1 MPNTK
6 RIMSQT
12 TFRLPLLAAA
22 LLSAAVSH
30 GQEWTRF
37 RGPNGSGVSN
47 ADIPAKWT
55 DANYAWKT
63 KLPGVGHGSPVVWG
77 DRVFLLCGDEAS
89 YSRTP
94 VGLNTADGSIAWKR
108 EFAAA
113 KHKHHKFNSVAS
125 TTPAVDRD
133 RVVFSWGTTERL
145 TLAAFDH
152 SGKPL
157 WESDLGPVKGGH
169 GFGASPVIYKKLV
182 VINND
187 QDGDSS
193 LIAVDKQTGDIAWEI
208 ARDSE
213 RLTYSSPVVFN
224 SPAGGEE
231 LIFTNWRHGITS
243 VNPRTGKAVW
253 EKSVFNQM
261 KKERAIGSPIV
272 AGDLIIGSCGF
283 VQNPKHIVA
292 LRPDK
297 SGQVAE
303 VWRIERSV
311 PHIPTPIVVGA
322 YIFLWNDQGIV
333 TCADK
338 NTGKIFWNER
348 VSSDTFGSPV
358 CAKNKIFSID
368 KTGVVTVIAPT
379 NKFVKLAENDLDEK
393 CHTTPAISGGKMYVR
408 TYENLIAIR

>member
-1 MPNTK
+1 M
-6 RIMSQT
+6 
-12 TFRLPLLAAA
+12 
-22 LLSAAVSH
+22 
-30 GQEWTRF
+30 
-37 RGPNGSGVSN
+37 
-47 ADIPAKWT
+47 
-55 DANYAWKT
+55 
-63 KLPGVGHGSPVVWG
+63 
-77 DRVFLLCGDEAS
+77 
-89 YSRTP
+89 
-94 VGLNTADGSIAWKR
+94 
-108 EFAAA
+108 
-113 KHKHHKFNSVAS
+113 
-125 TTPAVDRD
+125 
-133 RVVFSWGTTERL
+133 
-145 TLAAFDH
+145 
-152 SGKPL
+152 
-157 WESDLGPVKGGH
+157 
-169 GFGASPVIYKKLV
+169 
-182 VINND
+182 
-187 QDGDSS
+187 
-193 LIAVDKQTGDIAWEI
+193 
-208 ARDSE
+208 
-213 RLTYSSPVVFN
+213 
-224 SPAGGEE
+224 
-231 LIFTNWRHGITS
+231 
-243 VNPRTGKAVW
+243 
-253 EKSVFNQM
+253 FNQM